1 MGSIQGAQ
9 DYFFDKRNAVA
20 KERDQEFEAN
30 ATAKQQLIDEYDAQ
44 INPEQGLDGA
54 RSKLRE
60 LQEKWEEIGFV
71 PRGVVREFEE
81 KIAVLEKRVSAA
93 EESQWRRTDPEAQAR
108 ADQFSAKVAEFNAQA
123 DAAEAKG
130 NSKKAEKL
138 RAQAAQWAEWSRA
151 AHEAVDQL

>member
-1 MGSIQGAQ
+1 M
-9 DYFFDKRNAVA
+9 
-20 KERDQEFEAN
+20 
-30 ATAKQQLIDEYDAQ
+30 
-44 INPEQGLDGA
+44 
-54 RSKLRE
+54 
-60 LQEKWEEIGFV
+60 
-71 PRGVVREFEE
+71 
-81 KIAVLEKRVSAA
+81 LEKRVSAA